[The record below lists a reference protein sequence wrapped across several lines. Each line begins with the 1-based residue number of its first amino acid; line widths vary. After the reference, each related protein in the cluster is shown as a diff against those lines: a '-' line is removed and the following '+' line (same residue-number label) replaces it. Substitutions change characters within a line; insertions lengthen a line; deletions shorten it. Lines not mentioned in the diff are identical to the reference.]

1 MKERFSL
8 DYYRTFSVVYES
20 RSFSEAA
27 RRLYVTQSAISQS
40 VKQLEFLLDV
50 KLFVRGKRSVIPTA
64 EANALYSA
72 IIPAIETI
80 GEAEEKITRLRLL
93 QEGSLC
99 ICAADTV
106 AKYYLLPY
114 LKRWNELYPNVRL
127 TVVNRTSTEAFSLL
141 SAGKIDIAFVNSP
154 VTEEKFSRKTCLHL
168 HDVFIGGSAY
178 KALSGK
184 TITRKQLIEYPLIML
199 ETLSNS
205 RRAVDAEFFS
215 DGIILK
221 PEIELGAHELLIDF
235 ARIGLG
241 ISCVTREFSDI
252 RGELFE
258 IQLDQPLPE
267 RTLELCWLENE
278 QASSAKKKFI
288 EMF

>member
-1 MKERFSL
+1 M

-40 VKQLEFLLDV
+40 IKQLELLLDV
-50 KLFVRGKRSVIPTA
+50 QLFVRGKRSVIPTA

-72 IIPAIETI
+72 IIPALETI
-80 GEAEEKITRLRLL
+80 GEAEEKISRLRLL

-154 VTEEKFSRKTCLHL
+154 VTEEKFSHKTCLRL
-168 HDVFIGGSAY
+168 HDVFIGGAAY
-178 KALSGK
+178 NQLDGK
-184 TITRKQLIEYPLIML
+184 VITRKELIEYPLIML

-205 RRAVDAEFFS
+205 RRAVDAEFNA

-221 PEIELGAHELLIDF
+221 PEIELGTHELLIEF

-241 ISCVTREFSDI
+241 ISCFTREFADI

-258 IQLDQPLPE
+258 IKLDKPLPE

-278 QASSAKKKFI
+278 QASGAKKKFI

>member
-40 VKQLEFLLDV
+40 IKQLEVLLDV
-50 KLFVRGKRSVIPTA
+50 QLFVRGKRSVIPTA
-64 EANALYSA
+64 EAEALYAS
-72 IIPAIETI
+72 ILPALETI
-80 GEAEEKITRLRLL
+80 GEAEEKIARLRGL

-114 LKRWNELYPNVRL
+114 LKRWNELYPNVKL

-154 VTEEKFSRKTCLHL
+154 LPEEKFSHKSCLTL
-168 HDVFIGGSAY
+168 HDVFIAGASY
-178 KALSGK
+178 RQLEGK
-184 TITRKQLIEYPLIML
+184 TLTAKQLAEYPLIML
-199 ETLSNS
+199 EKLSNS
-205 RRAVDAEFFS
+205 RRAVDKEFRTE
-215 DGIILK
+215 GVILQ
-221 PEIELGAHELLIDF
+221 PEIELGAHELLVDF

-241 ISCVTREFSDI
+241 ISCVTREFSDMD
-252 RGELFE
+252 ELFE
-258 IQLDQPLPE
+258 ISLEKPLPP
-267 RTLELCWLENE
+267 RTLELCWMESG
-278 QASSAKKKFI
+278 QASAAKKRFI
-288 EMF
+288 ELF

>member
-252 RGELFE
+252 REELFE

>member
-215 DGIILK
+215 DGITLK

>member
-252 RGELFE
+252 KGELFE

>member
-1 MKERFSL
+1 MKGRFSL

-40 VKQLEFLLDV
+40 IKQLEVLLGV
-50 KLFVRGKRSVIPTA
+50 QLFVRGKRSVIPTA

-72 IIPAIETI
+72 IIPALETI
-80 GEAEEKITRLRLL
+80 GEAEGKISRLKHL

-154 VTEEKFSRKTCLHL
+154 VTEEKFSHKTCLKL

-178 KALSGK
+178 KHLNGK
-184 TITRKQLIEYPLIML
+184 TITRKDISELPLIML

-205 RRAVDAEFFS
+205 RRAIDAEFYS

-221 PEIELGAHELLIDF
+221 PEIELGTHELLIEF

-241 ISCVTREFSDI
+241 ISCVIREFSDI
-252 RGELFE
+252 CGELFE
-258 IQLDQPLPE
+258 VQLEKPLPE
-267 RTLELCWLENE
+267 RTLEICWLENE
-278 QASSAKKKFI
+278 QVSGAKKKFI

>member
-1 MKERFSL
+1 MKGSFSL
-8 DYYRTFSVVYES
+8 DYYRTFSVVYEA

-40 VKQLEFLLDV
+40 IKQLEIVLGV
-50 KLFVRGKRSVIPTA
+50 QLFVRGKRSVIPTA

-72 IIPAIETI
+72 IIPALETI
-80 GEAEEKITRLRLL
+80 GEAEEKISRLRLL

-114 LKRWNELYPNVRL
+114 LKKWNELYPNVRL

-154 VTEEKFSRKTCLHL
+154 VTEEKFSHKTCLRL
-168 HDVFIGGSAY
+168 HDVFIGGAAY
-178 KALSGK
+178 KGLHGK
-184 TITRKQLIEYPLIML
+184 TVTRKEIVEFPLIML
-199 ETLSNS
+199 ENLSNS
-205 RRAVDAEFFS
+205 RRAVDAEFYS

-221 PEIELGAHELLIDF
+221 PEIELGAHELLIEF

-252 RGELFE
+252 RGDLFE
-258 IQLDQPLPE
+258 IQLDKPLPE

-278 QASSAKKKFI
+278 QVSWAKKKFI

>member
-8 DYYRTFSVVYES
+8 DYYRTFSVVYEA

-27 RRLYVTQSAISQS
+27 RRLYITQSAISQS
-40 VKQLEFLLDV
+40 IKQLEMLLDV
-50 KLFVRGKRSVIPTA
+50 QLFIRGKRSVIPTA

-72 IIPAIETI
+72 IIPALETI
-80 GEAEEKITRLRLL
+80 GEAEGKITRLRLL

-114 LKRWNELYPNVRL
+114 LKKWNELYPNVRL

-141 SAGKIDIAFVNSP
+141 SAGKIDVAFVNSP
-154 VTEEKFSRKTCLHL
+154 VAEEKFTHKTCLRL

-178 KALSGK
+178 RHLEGK
-184 TITRKQLIEYPLIML
+184 SLTRKELAEYPLIML
-199 ETLSNS
+199 ENLSNS
-205 RRAVDAEFFS
+205 RRAVDAEFNS
-215 DGIILK
+215 DGIILR
-221 PEIELGAHELLIDF
+221 PEIELGAHELLIEF

-258 IQLDQPLPE
+258 IKLDKPLPG

-278 QASSAKKKFI
+278 QVSGAKKKFI

>member
-8 DYYRTFSVVYES
+8 DYYRTFSVVYEA

-40 VKQLEFLLDV
+40 IKQLEISLDV
-50 KLFVRGKRSVIPTA
+50 QLFVRGKRTVIPTV
-64 EANALYSA
+64 EADALYA
-72 IIPAIETI
+72 TILPALETI
-80 GEAEEKITRLRLL
+80 GEAEEKIARLRLL

-114 LKRWNELYPNVRL
+114 LKRWNELYPNVKL

-141 SAGKIDIAFVNSP
+141 SSGKIDLAFVNSP
-154 VTEEKFSRKTCLHL
+154 LPEEKFCRKTCLTL
-168 HDVFIGGSAY
+168 HDVFIAGTSY
-178 KALSGK
+178 EQLRGK
-184 TITRKQLIEYPLIML
+184 VISRSELAQYPLIML

-205 RRAVDAEFFS
+205 RRAVDEDFRA

-221 PEIELGAHELLIDF
+221 PEIELGAHELLVEF

-241 ISCVTREFSDI
+241 ISCVTREFADMD
-252 RGELFE
+252 GVFE
-258 IQLDQPLPE
+258 VSLSKPLPP
-267 RTLELCWLENE
+267 RTLELCWMDNGQE
-278 QASSAKKKFI
+278 SATKKRFV

>member
-221 PEIELGAHELLIDF
+221 PEIELGTHELLIDF

>member
-205 RRAVDAEFFS
+205 RRSVDAEFFS

>member
-154 VTEEKFSRKTCLHL
+154 VTEEKFSRKTCLRL
-168 HDVFIGGSAY
+168 HDVFIGGTAY
-178 KALSGK
+178 KVLDGK
-184 TITRKQLIEYPLIML
+184 IITRKQLIEYPLIML

-215 DGIILK
+215 DGITLK

-258 IQLDQPLPE
+258 IQLDKPLPE

-278 QASSAKKKFI
+278 QTSSAKKKFI

>member
-8 DYYRTFSVVYES
+8 DYYRTFGVVYES

-40 VKQLEFLLDV
+40 VKQLEILLDV
-50 KLFVRGKRSVIPTA
+50 QLFVRGKKSVTPTA

-72 IIPAIETI
+72 IIPALETI
-80 GEAEEKITRLRLL
+80 GEAEEKISRLRLL

-141 SAGKIDIAFVNSP
+141 SAGKIDVAFVNSP
-154 VTEEKFSRKTCLHL
+154 VAEEKFSHKTCLRL
-168 HDVFIGGSAY
+168 HDVFIGGAAY
-178 KALSGK
+178 KRYDGRTL
-184 TITRKQLIEYPLIML
+184 TRKQLAELPLIML
-199 ETLSNS
+199 ENLSNS
-205 RRAVDAEFFS
+205 RRAVDAEFNS
-215 DGIILK
+215 DGVILK
-221 PEIELGAHELLIDF
+221 PEIELGTHELLIEF

-258 IQLDQPLPE
+258 IKLDKPLPE

-278 QASSAKKKFI
+278 QVSGAKKKFI

>member
-40 VKQLEFLLDV
+40 IKQLEISLDV
-50 KLFVRGKRSVIPTA
+50 QLFVRGKRTVIPTV
-64 EANALYSA
+64 EADTLYSS
-72 IIPAIETI
+72 ILPALETI

-114 LKRWNELYPNVRL
+114 LKKWSELYPNVRL

-154 VTEEKFSRKTCLHL
+154 LYDDKFSKKSCLKL
-168 HDVFIGGSAY
+168 HDVFIAGPAY
-178 KALSGK
+178 KRLQGK
-184 TITRKQLIEYPLIML
+184 NITRNQLTQYPLIML
-199 ETLSNS
+199 ETLSNT
-205 RRAVDAEFFS
+205 RKAVDADFRN
-215 DGIILK
+215 DGIILE
-221 PEIELGAHELLIDF
+221 PEIELGTHELLIDF

-241 ISCVTREFSDI
+241 ISCVTKEFADLS
-252 RGELFE
+252 GGLFE
-258 IQLDQPLPE
+258 IKLDKPLPE
-267 RTLELCWLENE
+267 RSLELCWIENA
-278 QASSAKKKFI
+278 QASSAKKSFI
-288 EMF
+288 ELF

>member
-205 RRAVDAEFFS
+205 RRAVDADFFS

>member
-40 VKQLEFLLDV
+40 IKQLEILLDV
-50 KLFVRGKRSVIPTA
+50 QLFVRGKRSVIPTA

-72 IIPAIETI
+72 IIPALETI
-80 GEAEEKITRLRLL
+80 GEAEEKISRLRLL

-141 SAGKIDIAFVNSP
+141 SAGKIDVAFVNSP
-154 VTEEKFSRKTCLHL
+154 VMEEKFSHKTCLRL
-168 HDVFIGGSAY
+168 HDVFIGGAPY
-178 KALSGK
+178 KQLEGK
-184 TITRKQLIEYPLIML
+184 VVTRKEVSEFPLIML

-205 RRAVDAEFFS
+205 RRAVDAEFSS

-221 PEIELGAHELLIDF
+221 PEIELGTHELLVEF

-252 RGELFE
+252 RGDLFE
-258 IQLDQPLPE
+258 IKLDKSLPE

-278 QASSAKKKFI
+278 QASGAKKKFI